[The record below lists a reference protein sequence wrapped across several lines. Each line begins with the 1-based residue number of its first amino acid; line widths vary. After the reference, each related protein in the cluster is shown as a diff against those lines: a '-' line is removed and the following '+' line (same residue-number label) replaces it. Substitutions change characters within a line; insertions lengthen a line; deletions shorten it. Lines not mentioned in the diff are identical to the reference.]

1 MQKTIVCTIEEEVIM
16 NYLFIKELYQEGDKV
31 LLITQYRL
39 NHLAEQYRQ
48 LFQYINDIEVIS
60 LEKDGDEDFWDT
72 ICKTIRNNVMLRGNE
87 NYYVN
92 LSSGTRIMSIAVQQ
106 VFESFNS
113 KFFFMPLDRNV
124 IIHSQ
129 IDDNN
134 DNNDD
139 MLSQINHKVT
149 VAEYMKI
156 NGVSSRQSKPTLPA
170 EYAEQFFGFFT
181 GNHLTN
187 NDFDILEDLRDLRD
201 KDIDVSSIKGLDKFL
216 RFINFP
222 QENENQLTMHEIQYL
237 TGGWFEEYIYYLVKE
252 TIAPDDIAMSVRIQR
267 QGSEFQNELDVVFTL
282 KNRLYAIE
290 CKTGV
295 GKRSLYNQIVYK
307 ACALKEALLGIRS
320 YSYIFSLNEDHK
332 HSLERTAR
340 NMGIFFCDREFAE
353 DKERFKKLLRL

>member
-16 NYLFIKELYQEGDKV
+16 NYLFIKELYQDGDKV
-31 LLITQYRL
+31 LLITQYQL
-39 NHLAEQYRQ
+39 NHLVERYRQ
-48 LFQYINDIEVIS
+48 LFQYINNIDVIS
-60 LEKDGDEDFWDT
+60 LDKDGDEDFWDI
-72 ICKTIRNNVMLRGNE
+72 ICKTIRDNLLQRGEE

-92 LSSGTRIMSIAVQQ
+92 LSSGTRLMSIAVQQ
-106 VFESFNS
+106 VFDKFNS

-134 DNNDD
+134 ENNDD
-139 MLSQINHKVT
+139 ILSQINHKVS

-156 NGVSSRQSKPTLPA
+156 NGVSSHQSEPSLPEA
-170 EYAEQFFGFFT
+170 YAEQFFGYFT
-181 GNHLTN
+181 GGHFTN
-187 NDFDILEDLRDLRD
+187 NDFDILEDLRELRN
-201 KDIDVSSIKGLDKFL
+201 KTIEVSSINGLDKFL

-222 QENENQLTMHEIQYL
+222 QQMDDKLTDTEVQYL
-237 TGGWFEEYIYYLVKE
+237 TGGWFEEYIYYLMKE

-320 YSYIFSLNEDHK
+320 YSYIFSLNEDHRQ
-332 HSLERTAR
+332 SLERTAR

-353 DKERFKKLLRL
+353 DKDRFRKLLRL